1 MNQPTAEAVYRAFRK
16 LSVDERARFYTLL
29 AEPGLAN
36 DNLTHQQVF
45 GHLAA
50 EEFTSKEAADY
61 LDVSIATF
69 RRYVKARRISPSSEM
84 GKNHL
89 YAASE
94 LKAFK
99 RSLHAVKG
107 R

>member
-1 MNQPTAEAVYRAFRK
+1 MSQPTAEAVYRAFRR

-29 AEPGLAN
+29 AEPNLAN
-36 DNLTHQQVF
+36 ESLTHQQVF
-45 GHLAA
+45 GHLAG
-50 EEFTSKEAADY
+50 EEFTSQEAADY

-69 RRYVKARRISPSSEM
+69 RRYVKAGRISPSSEM

-89 YAASE
+89 YAAGD

-99 RSLHAVKG
+99 RSLHTVKG